1 MMTWRHTQEWLK
13 HCSTLVQYEATEE
26 NPDGLAAAANWYTTR
41 FEQLGFSVKNI
52 ENKDAPYRPLL
63 VAVRPPENGC
73 KTYVGF
79 FQHYDVEPVQGK
91 WDCNPWALTERE
103 LRAYGRGMAD
113 NIGPFIQR
121 LLFIE
126 HTPLDV
132 GLVFV
137 VQGEE
142 EIGSPFADIM
152 YPMLELPEVALWI
165 EETGY
170 FYKNGSQRVMTV
182 GNHGLLDDLVN
193 LLETVNNNFHR
204 DTRHRKRPL
213 NKAFGAE
220 RCPCLAH
227 LLKGKPYISIG
238 PNDDH
243 STVHGPNESISIKL
257 LEESAAHLKAIL
269 EHVGALK

>member
-1 MMTWRHTQEWLK
+1 MMAWRHTQEWLK
-13 HCSTLVQYEATEE
+13 HCSTLVQYQATEK
-26 NPDGLAAAANWYTTR
+26 NPEGLAAAAKWYAAR
-41 FEQLGFSVKNI
+41 FEQLGFSVKTI
-52 ENKDAPYRPLL
+52 ENKDAQYRPLL
-63 VAVRPPENGC
+63 VAIRPPKNGC
-73 KTYVGF
+73 ETYAGF
-79 FQHYDVEPVQGK
+79 FHHYDVEPVK
-91 WDCNPWALTERE
+91 RVWDSDPWVLTEKK

-121 LLFIE
+121 LLIIE
-126 HTPLDV
+126 HTPIDL

-182 GNHGLLDDLVN
+182 GNHGLLDDLVY
-193 LLETVNNNFHR
+193 LLEGVNNDSGR
-204 DTRHRKRPL
+204 GTRHRKRPL

-243 STVHGPNESISIKL
+243 STIHGPNESISIKL
-257 LEESAAHLKAIL
+257 LEDSAAHLNAIL
-269 EHVGALK
+269 KHLETLP

>member
-1 MMTWRHTQEWLK
+1 MTWKHTQEWLSQ
-13 HCSTLVQYEATEE
+13 CSTMVQYESTEA
-26 NPDGLAAAANWYTTR
+26 NPDGLAAAAEWYTNR
-41 FEQLGFSVKNI
+41 FEDLGFSIQTI
-52 ENKDAPYRPLL
+52 ENQDASYRPLL
-63 VAVRPPENGC
+63 VAVRPPKNGC
-73 KTYVGF
+73 ETYVGF
-79 FQHYDVEPVQGK
+79 FHHYDVEPVRGT
-91 WDCNPWALTERE
+91 WDHDPWVLTETN

-121 LLFIE
+121 LLVVE

-170 FYKNGSQRVMTV
+170 FYKNGSQRVLTV
-182 GNHGLLDDLVN
+182 GNHSLLDDLLN
-193 LLETVNNNFHR
+193 LLEDVNGRFGGG
-204 DTRHRKRPL
+204 TRHRKRPL

-227 LLKGKPYISIG
+227 LLNGQPYIAIG
-238 PNDDH
+238 PNDDF
-243 STVHGPNESISIKL
+243 STVHGPNESISINL
-257 LEESAAHLKAIL
+257 LEQSAAHLEAIL
-269 EHVGALK
+269 KHMETLV